1 VGHIGQ
7 AVKSTTGPLVNGTT
21 DLAYTCCCEQTPST
35 CYDDPQYREGTLTGM
50 NCQQWSLTD
59 TNNDYFADCSMAD
72 ALYVTP
78 TGPSSCAGHSDESGH
93 PTTDQMANSYACEV
107 GGYGPLT
114 NKTRAA
120 HHPDHAQSRASTCP
134 GEGADDDAFRLRGFS
149 CAQWGVK
156 RPNGIVECM
165 PSEDAHWMAS
175 DEAYTQAELDSLRTN
190 CPATCVN
197 DVAGTFTTQY
207 AGVATT
213 QTCAAWAADGT
224 GGTAAGT
231 ADGVADCLDTQDQK
245 RIDAAAAG
253 AKPSYGELDAIRK
266 ACPVIC
272 GVCAKKHFYYPASLM
287 NEVRLHCPK
296 ACGMLPTECS
306 GTPFG

>member
-1 VGHIGQ
+1 M
-7 AVKSTTGPLVNGTT
+7 VNGTT

-190 CPATCVN
+190 CPATCKPFEMAAR
-197 DVAGTFTTQY
+197 DVVRENCPVSCDMCQA
-207 AGVATT
+207 ASAPLHKP
-213 QTCAAWAADGT
+213 CAAFEGSAAVKTCPQAVKMVCSACDN
-224 GGTAAGT
+224 
-231 ADGVADCLDTQDQK
+231 
-245 RIDAAAAG
+245 AG
-253 AKPSYGELDAIRK
+253 ACNMCLSEAPADRK
-266 ACPVIC
+266 SV
-272 GVCAKKHFYYPASLM
+272 V
-287 NEVRLHCPK
+287 
-296 ACGMLPTECS
+296 
-306 GTPFG
+306 